1 MLKPLLVLFIVAG
14 SFGFAHAQV
23 ATDSTQQKTIA
34 KNRTTSE
41 TDSLQVSL
49 EKAAVAAEKAA
60 GRIKNAVE
68 NNADKLAKVSQP
80 YIESL
85 MVSAAGL
92 LEKLA
97 NELDKAIEEKPKTE
111 KKK

>member
-1 MLKPLLVLFIVAG
+1 MLKPMLVLLITAG
-14 SFGFAHAQV
+14 SFAFAHAQV
-23 ATDSTQQKTIA
+23 ATDPTQQKTVV
-34 KNRTTSE
+34 KNKTTSE
-41 TDSLQVSL
+41 TDSLQASL

-80 YIESL
+80 FIESL
-85 MVSAAGL
+85 LVSAAGL

-111 KKK
+111 KMK